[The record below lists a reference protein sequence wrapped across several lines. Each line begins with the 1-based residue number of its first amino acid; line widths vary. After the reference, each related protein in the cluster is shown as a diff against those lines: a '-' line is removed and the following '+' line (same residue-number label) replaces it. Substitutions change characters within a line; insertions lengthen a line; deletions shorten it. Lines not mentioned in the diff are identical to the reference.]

1 MHENP
6 FSALTKA
13 VCSLIFLGM
22 VLVTL
27 WGGWSYFLVHCC
39 FTLFGL
45 ALLFGGFAACAV
57 QPGLAIGFL
66 LLSILGVVLLFL
78 GGQFTWAF
86 ELLGKIDGHTCI
98 IIGACIG
105 AFLGLFI
112 AAHKK
117 G

>member
-1 MHENP
+1 MHNNP
-6 FSALTKA
+6 FAALTKA
-13 VCSLIFLGM
+13 VCSLIFIGM

-78 GGQFTWAF
+78 GGQL
-86 ELLGKIDGHTCI
+86 ELLHKVEVFHCI
-98 IIGACIG
+98 LKCEAPAIV
-105 AFLGLFI
+105 
-112 AAHKK
+112 
-117 G
+117 